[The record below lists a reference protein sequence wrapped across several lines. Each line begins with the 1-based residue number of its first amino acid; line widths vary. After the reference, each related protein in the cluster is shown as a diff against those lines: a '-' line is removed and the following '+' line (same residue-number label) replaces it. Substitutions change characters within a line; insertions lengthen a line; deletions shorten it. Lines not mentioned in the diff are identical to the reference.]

1 MKHSIRSRNTAR
13 MLSLKTN
20 DLYDEFVTLA
30 EQKQFLKDDGNL
42 NKKVVHFFSRS
53 NNPLSVAYR
62 TSRGVRD

>member
-42 NKKVVHFFSRS
+42 N
-53 NNPLSVAYR
+53 NPLSVA
-62 TSRGVRD
+62 